1 MGVPPVVIGG
11 DYLPSPVVIG
21 LTDLPNIEE
30 AIVMMIFSLNASF

>member
-21 LTDLPNIEE
+21 LTDLPNIEGGGPGSV
-30 AIVMMIFSLNASF
+30 ITDL